1 MKSLKKKN
9 KIILMAL
16 VLSILII
23 GLLQKT
29 IISHAQPQY
38 NQNDETLNVSYN
50 FPMLEFSDQIGTNDG
65 ISSINIT
72 LPSSDW
78 NITDIDLNFTEI
90 KLGKETKTIEEG
102 GSSTSYVKVDQG
114 DQGWGVQ
121 ISITETPTIIFGVYI
136 YGYMELA
143 DDILPTEEVFVQIH
157 GYENGVKNIPN
168 GTILRNMSINMGIIP
183 GWYLQEFSQ
192 SISLSAGQYYL
203 VINGT
208 NLINDE
214 TIYHWRKSDPSTE
227 PGLHISRYKE
237 QTNKWED
244 GIIDIAFWYKL
255 IQRVNRSYYPQE
267 IEMSV
272 EVDSIKYNV
281 TDGLSPYSGNV
292 TIPNLINFYPG
303 IENLYLPIDNN
314 ESVEL
319 FFNLSYS
326 IKLKN
331 LFQTDGSV
339 SIRKILP
346 NKWTIEPNI
355 TRTNGNY
362 SIEFEHP
369 ESWYNLTFFRD
380 KQGGAGWENVTEKV
394 TLINNFIFIPN
405 NTITEGALWKITAN
419 SPNVEFSWSI
429 PTTIYGPS
437 QTISITV
444 DPPAVIGNLTFLLI
458 NPYGAED
465 FRDEIENPS
474 APEIISHT
482 LSINPFSGNWQALIY
497 WNNNTDAGLQSI
509 SLQINIATGGGG
521 SGGDGDS
528 TIITGLDPQLVF
540 MVVLT
545 IILVSLAGLTTYQL
559 AKRHKKVKAEH
570 RQKIFNKY
578 MDVLNLNYIIII
590 DKNSGLNVY
599 EQILA
604 GKDMDVTLITGF
616 LEAIR
621 TFGIELTGAGEES
634 QAISLNY
641 HNMNIIMNDFK
652 NFRIISIMKES
663 PSKDFLEA
671 LKPLSR
677 DIDTFYGKSLKNFDG
692 EVSKFK
698 GIKDLLDD
706 HLQISLIYPL
716 KIVESKDVKLDI
728 SERTLVNKASAIM
741 KKRNINHFYVSYLI
755 SGKEFNVRN
764 AERILKLI
772 NKKVFQP
779 LN

>member
-1 MKSLKKKN
+1 
-9 KIILMAL
+9 MAL

-23 GLLQKT
+23 GLLQNT
-29 IISHAQPQY
+29 NLSHAQPQY

-50 FPMLEFSDQIGTNDG
+50 FPMLEFSDQIGTNDSL
-65 ISSINIT
+65 SSINLT

-78 NITDIDLNFTEI
+78 NITDIDLNFTDI

-102 GSSTSYVKVDQG
+102 GSSTNYEKVDLS

-121 ISITETPTIIFGVYI
+121 INITETPTTIFGVYI
-136 YGYMELA
+136 YGYMGLKN
-143 DDILPTEEVFVQIH
+143 DILPTEEVFVQIQ
-157 GYENGVKNIPN
+157 GYENGIENKPN
-168 GTILRNMSINMGIIP
+168 GTILRNMSINMGRLV

-208 NLINDE
+208 NLNKDD
-214 TIYHWRKSDPSTE
+214 TIYHWRESDPSTE
-227 PGLHISRYKE
+227 PGLHISRYKH
-237 QTNKWED
+237 QTKSWET
-244 GIIDIAFWYKL
+244 GVSDIAFWYKL
-255 IQRVNRSYYPQE
+255 IQRVDRSYDPQE
-267 IEMSV
+267 IEMNV
-272 EVDSIKYNV
+272 EVDGITYNV
-281 TDGLSPYSGNV
+281 TDGLSPYAGNV

-303 IENLYLPIDNN
+303 SENLYLPIDNN
-314 ESVEL
+314 ESVEIL
-319 FFNLSYS
+319 FNLSYNV
-326 IKLKN
+326 KLKN
-331 LFQTDGSV
+331 LFQTDSSV
-339 SIRKILP
+339 LIRKTLP
-346 NKWTIEPNI
+346 NKWTISPDI
-355 TRTNGNY
+355 TRTDGNY
-362 SIEFEHP
+362 SIEFDHA
-369 ESWYNLTFFRD
+369 ESWYNLTIFRD
-380 KQGGAGWENVTEKV
+380 IGAGWENVTENV

-405 NTITEGALWKITAN
+405 KTITEGALWKITAN
-419 SPNVEFSWSI
+419 SLNVDFSLSV
-429 PTTIYGPS
+429 PTTVYGPS
-437 QTISITV
+437 QNIRITV
-444 DPPAVIGNLTFLLI
+444 DPPTLFGNLTFILL
-458 NPYGAED
+458 NSHGAEE
-465 FRDEIENPS
+465 FRDEIEIS
-474 APEIISHT
+474 STQEIFNYS
-482 LSINPFSGNWQALIY
+482 LSINPFSGTWQALIY
-497 WNNNTDAGLQSI
+497 WNNNSDAGLQSI
-509 SLQINIATGGGG
+509 SLQINIS
-521 SGGDGDS
+521 SGGDDDSDGDS

-641 HNMNIIMNDFK
+641 HNMNIIMSDFK
-652 NFRIISIMKES
+652 NFRIINIMKES
-663 PSKDFLEA
+663 PSQDFLES

-677 DIDTFYGKSLKNFDG
+677 DIETFYGKSLKSFDG
-692 EVSKFK
+692 EISKFK
-698 GIKDLLDD
+698 GIKDLLDT

-716 KIVESKDVKLDI
+716 KIVKSKDVKLDI
-728 SERTLVNKASAIM
+728 SERALVNKASDIM
-741 KKRNINHFYVSYLI
+741 KKRKINHFYVSYLM
-755 SGKEFNVRN
+755 SGKEFNVGN

-772 NKKVFQP
+772 DKKVFQP
-779 LN
+779 VD